1 MRRPRRE
8 NRKVLLILCAYSPL
22 IHKVTIQRKG
32 TKRPH
37 SRHWWAL
44 TSRKNEGE
52 KVVWKEFKAFVLRGN
67 VIDLAV
73 AVVIGAAFGKIVT
86 ALVDN
91 VIMPCI
97 GILTA
102 GVDFADMKIVLQKGE
117 LDAAG
122 EVLKAEVAIG
132 YGVLINAV
140 LQFLIVAFVIFLI
153 VKGINIARAKSEA
166 LAKKEKAEAPA
177 APAPDIAL
185 LTEIRDLLK
194 KD

>member
-1 MRRPRRE
+1 M
-8 NRKVLLILCAYSPL
+8 
-22 IHKVTIQRKG
+22 
-32 TKRPH
+32 
-37 SRHWWAL
+37 
-44 TSRKNEGE
+44 
-52 KVVWKEFKAFVLRGN
+52 WKEFKTFILRGN

-97 GILTA
+97 GVLTA
-102 GVDFADMKIVLQKGE
+102 GVDFADMKIILQKGE

-122 EVLKAEVAIG
+122 EAVKSEIAIG
-132 YGVLINAV
+132 YGMLINTII
-140 LQFLIVAFVIFLI
+140 QFIIVAFFIFLI
-153 VKGINIARAKSEA
+153 VKGINAARARAEK
-166 LAKKEKAEAPA
+166 LAQKENAEAPA
-177 APAPDIAL
+177 APAPDVVL

>member
-1 MRRPRRE
+1 M
-8 NRKVLLILCAYSPL
+8 
-22 IHKVTIQRKG
+22 
-32 TKRPH
+32 
-37 SRHWWAL
+37 
-44 TSRKNEGE
+44 
-52 KVVWKEFKAFVLRGN
+52 WKEFKAFILRGN

-91 VIMPCI
+91 VIMPCV
-97 GILTA
+97 GVLTA

-122 EVLKAEVAIG
+122 EVLKAEIAIG
-132 YGVLINAV
+132 YGMLINTI
-140 LQFLIVAFVIFLI
+140 LQFVIVAFVIFLI
-153 VKGINIARAKSEA
+153 VKMINTARAKA
-166 LAKKEKAEAPA
+166 DKLAQKEKVEATA
-177 APAPDIAL
+177 APAPDVAL